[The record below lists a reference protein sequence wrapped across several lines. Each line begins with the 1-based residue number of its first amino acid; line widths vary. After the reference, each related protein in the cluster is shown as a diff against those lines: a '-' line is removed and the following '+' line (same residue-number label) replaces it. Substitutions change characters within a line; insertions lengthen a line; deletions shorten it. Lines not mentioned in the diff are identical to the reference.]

1 MKNTDTQKTVF
12 QDEASSQEEY
22 WGPPMLIV
30 LHALS
35 NKLLPIMAFSDLGS
49 RRCDDPQLREYFDKI
64 HRAAD
69 DSREFI
75 RQLRQQFHQSPKEAV
90 ERNPSLPCDRQVS

>member
-1 MKNTDTQKTVF
+1 MNNPDTQKTVF

-22 WGPPMLIV
+22 WGPKMLIV
-30 LHALS
+30 LHSLS

-64 HRAAD
+64 HQAAD

-75 RQLRQQFHQSPKEAV
+75 IQLRQQFHQRPKEAV
-90 ERNPSLPCDRQVS
+90 NLNPSSPCERQVS